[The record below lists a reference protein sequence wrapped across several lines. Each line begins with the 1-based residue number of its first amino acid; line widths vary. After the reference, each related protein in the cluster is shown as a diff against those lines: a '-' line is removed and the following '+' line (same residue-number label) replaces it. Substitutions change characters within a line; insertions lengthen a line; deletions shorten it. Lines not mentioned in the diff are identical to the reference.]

1 MRARPIILDGTA
13 QKLMDAFGSDE
24 YCRSVT
30 IQNPTG
36 NNVVNWG
43 DADSQPFTLA
53 AGSLISIP
61 VTSLKNLY
69 ISGTN
74 TDVIHV
80 AIFG

>member
-1 MRARPIILDGTA
+1 MRARAIILDGTV
-13 QKLMDAFGSDE
+13 QELMAAFGSDE

-36 NNVVNWG
+36 NSVMNWG
-43 DADSQPFTLA
+43 DRASQPMTLT
-53 AGSLISIP
+53 AGDMISIP

-74 TDVIHV
+74 TDVV
-80 AIFG
+80 NVVIFS